1 MILNHFFKK
10 LNIIIYIHLKM
21 LSFMKECDS
30 GIWFKEEDPD
40 DEAYDPKCC
49 TNVYLD
55 YVIGKF
61 DIINTNEYDEYDYDA
76 DNEKD

>member
-1 MILNHFFKK
+1 
-10 LNIIIYIHLKM
+10 
-21 LSFMKECDS
+21 MKECDS

-40 DEAYDPKCC
+40 DETYDPKCC

-61 DIINTNEYDEYDYDA
+61 DIINNDYDEYDYDA
-76 DNEKD
+76 DNEKDY

>member
-1 MILNHFFKK
+1 
-10 LNIIIYIHLKM
+10 
-21 LSFMKECDS
+21 MKECDS

>member
-1 MILNHFFKK
+1 MMSSLI
-10 LNIIIYIHLKM
+10 
-21 LSFMKECDS
+21 KECDS